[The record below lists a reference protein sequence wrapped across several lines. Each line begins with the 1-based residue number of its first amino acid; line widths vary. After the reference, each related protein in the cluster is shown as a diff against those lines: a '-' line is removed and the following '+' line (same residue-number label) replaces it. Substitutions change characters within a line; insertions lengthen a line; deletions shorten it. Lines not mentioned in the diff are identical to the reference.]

1 MDFFARQEQSRRTT
15 RILVGL
21 FLLAVAATV
30 TAVTIAAAV
39 FIGMYRNPYGAGQSS
54 GVSPIDW
61 LTANANEL
69 LLIAGL
75 TAAFIGLASL
85 YRVVSLSSGGGQVAR
100 LLGAAE
106 VTADTTDPLER
117 RLVNVV
123 EEMAIAS
130 GTPVPEVFV
139 LQEEHGI
146 NAFAAG
152 LTTSDA
158 AVAVTRGALER
169 LNRAELQGV
178 IAHEFSH
185 ILNGDMRLNQQLM
198 GLSFGILALAQIG
211 RLLLRSM
218 RVRTGRKS
226 NGAAMMGLVIGVT
239 LILIGSIGLFFSR
252 LIKAGVSRQ
261 REMLADAS
269 AVQFTRDRA
278 GLAGALKKIGGY
290 TGTLVGRNSEEVAH
304 MLFSRG
310 ARAFRGW
317 FATHPPIDE
326 RILALDPS
334 FTPGDYP
341 DAGATIPSGE
351 AGLDSPA
358 TQAFAPEAS
367 TPTDADFVGR
377 AGTVAPHSVAAAIR
391 TAIPESLDHAAHSRE
406 LSLLLALALGLSR
419 SATTRTRQLELLEQQ
434 LGATRRAKC
443 GSLAAELDE
452 IDDQYRLPLLEL
464 SMPALKH
471 RPAEQLTFV
480 LDLLHRVT
488 ALNPDERLFDYALLR
503 LLERYLDSTA
513 LADTPLRTRK
523 AKRSASGAVID
534 LLKCVA
540 AHGHDDAGTAL
551 DAYRAGIARVAAEAR
566 NVAEPS
572 FSPLDDA
579 RELQSLDAALER
591 LASLR
596 PKQKQRVLSA
606 VLASIRHDR
615 RISIAE
621 LELLRVIAASLGCPM
636 PPAIAFAPAD

>member
-15 RILVGL
+15 RILIGL

-30 TAVTIAAAV
+30 TAVTIAAAI
-39 FIGMYRNPYGAGQSS
+39 FIGMYRNPYGSGPFAG
-54 GVSPIDW
+54 SPAAGW
-61 LTANANEL
+61 LNANANEL

-85 YRVVSLSSGGGQVAR
+85 YRVISLSRGGGQVAR
-100 LLGAAE
+100 LLGATE
-106 VTADTTDPLER
+106 VPADTKDLLER

-139 LQEEHGI
+139 LQEEQGI

-169 LNRAELQGV
+169 LDRAELQGV

-211 RLLLRSM
+211 RWLLRG
-218 RVRTGRKS
+218 VRIRSGRRS
-226 NGAAMMGLVIGVT
+226 NGAAMMGLAIGAT

-290 TGTLVGRNSEEVAH
+290 TGTLVGRNAEEVAH

-317 FATHPPIDE
+317 FATHPPLDE

-341 DAGATIPSGE
+341 RVSEPLPSVAADLDAP
-351 AGLDSPA
+351 P
-358 TQAFAPEAS
+358 TQGFAPGAG
-367 TPTDADFVGR
+367 TAADADIIGQ
-377 AGTVAPHSVAAAIR
+377 AGTLAPHSVAAAIR
-391 TAIPESLDHAAHSRE
+391 HAIPEPLDHAAHSRE
-406 LSLLLALALGLSR
+406 LSLLLVLALGLSR
-419 SATTRTRQLELLEQQ
+419 NGTTRTRQLELLEQQ
-434 LGATRRAKC
+434 LGTARRAKC

-452 IDDQYRLPLLEL
+452 LDEQYRLPLLEL

-488 ALNPDERLFDYALLR
+488 ALNPEERLFDYVLLR
-503 LLERYLDSTA
+503 LLERYLESTA
-513 LADTPLRTRK
+513 LAETAARTRRPK
-523 AKRSASGAVID
+523 LSASGAVID
-534 LLKCVA
+534 LLRCVA
-540 AHGHDDAGTAL
+540 AHGHDDAGSAL
-551 DAYRAGIARVAAEAR
+551 GAFRAGVARVADEAR
-566 NVAEPS
+566 RIPEPS
-572 FSPLDDA
+572 FASMESA
-579 RELQSLDAALER
+579 RELRPLDAALER
-591 LASLR
+591 LAVLR
-596 PKQKQRVLSA
+596 PKQKQRVLGG
-606 VLASIRHDR
+606 VLACIHHDR
-615 RISIAE
+615 QISVAE
-621 LELLRVIAASLGCPM
+621 LELFRVIAASMDCPM
-636 PPAIAFAPAD
+636 PPATAIAATD

>member
-1 MDFFARQEQSRRTT
+1 VDFFARQEQSRRTT

-30 TAVTIAAAV
+30 TAVTVAAAI
-39 FIGMYRNPYGAGQSS
+39 FIGMYRNPYGTGQSS
-54 GVSPIDW
+54 GVSPVDW

-85 YRVVSLSSGGGQVAR
+85 YRVLSLSSGGGQVAR

-106 VTADTTDPLER
+106 VAADTTDPLER

-139 LQEEHGI
+139 LQEEQGI

-158 AVAVTRGALER
+158 AVAVTRGTLER

-211 RLLLRSM
+211 RWLLRGM

-226 NGAAMMGLVIGVT
+226 NGAAMMGLAIGVT

-317 FATHPPIDE
+317 FATHPPKAAE
-326 RILALDPS
+326 RS
-334 FTPGDYP
+334 
-341 DAGATIPSGE
+341 
-351 AGLDSPA
+351 
-358 TQAFAPEAS
+358 
-367 TPTDADFVGR
+367 
-377 AGTVAPHSVAAAIR
+377 
-391 TAIPESLDHAAHSRE
+391 
-406 LSLLLALALGLSR
+406 
-419 SATTRTRQLELLEQQ
+419 
-434 LGATRRAKC
+434 C
-443 GSLAAELDE
+443 GSGLA
-452 IDDQYRLPLLEL
+452 R
-464 SMPALKH
+464 
-471 RPAEQLTFV
+471 
-480 LDLLHRVT
+480 
-488 ALNPDERLFDYALLR
+488 
-503 LLERYLDSTA
+503 
-513 LADTPLRTRK
+513 
-523 AKRSASGAVID
+523 
-534 LLKCVA
+534 C
-540 AHGHDDAGTAL
+540 
-551 DAYRAGIARVAAEAR
+551 
-566 NVAEPS
+566 
-572 FSPLDDA
+572 
-579 RELQSLDAALER
+579 
-591 LASLR
+591 ASLR
-596 PKQKQRVLSA
+596 ACGQHPDRCGYRRPSRHGGSA
-606 VLASIRHDR
+606 FLGSRDSPRHSGITR
-615 RISIAE
+615 PCC
-621 LELLRVIAASLGCPM
+621 SLP
-636 PPAIAFAPAD
+636 